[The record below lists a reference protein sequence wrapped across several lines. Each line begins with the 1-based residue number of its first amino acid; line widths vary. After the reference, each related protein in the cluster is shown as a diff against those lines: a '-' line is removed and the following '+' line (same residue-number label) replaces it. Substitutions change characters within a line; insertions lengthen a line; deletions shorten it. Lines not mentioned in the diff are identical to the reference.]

1 MKNMAQFRRTADLT
15 QFELANLS
23 KVPRAKIANVETGR
37 VELTPAEARRIF
49 AVLVKRIERNL
60 AALNA
65 SAENFA
71 GEGDGVVVP

>member
-1 MKNMAQFRRTADLT
+1 MKNLPQFRRTADLT
-15 QFELANLS
+15 QHHLAALA
-23 KVPRAKIANVETGR
+23 KVTRARIANAETGR
-37 VELTPAEARRIF
+37 VELTPAEQRRIF

-71 GEGDGVVVP
+71 EEGEGVVVP